1 MIPSKLSAFTVPL
14 PLMNNLIFSVFEKGC
29 NYLLSLQWYFV
40 HFRACCHDLLYV
52 HVRIIMP
59 VFDGDWLLCTFSGS
73 GDCFVSVL
81 GSERGRV
88 DIPQGLS
95 DQRDE

>member
-1 MIPSKLSAFTVPL
+1 M
-14 PLMNNLIFSVFEKGC
+14 
-29 NYLLSLQWYFV
+29 
-40 HFRACCHDLLYV
+40 YV
-52 HVRIIMP
+52 HVHIVMP